1 MPRFKFLTFN
11 WSWHSRGEGQKIISG
26 FHKKIMEQYESVINK
41 VIQQFGNL
49 SSDMKEDIKQEL
61 RMYIFQNQANF
72 EKEALEVSAYLFIVL
87 KRKVINLLK
96 HSKYRKYQSLN
107 KITDA
112 GDEYIDLISSYDINQ
127 DEDSIDES
135 MILEY
140 INKHFKKKDKDI
152 LLAYFYQNMTYK
164 MIGQKYGVSAETI
177 RRKIQKILEEIR
189 RWWQ

>member
-1 MPRFKFLTFN
+1 
-11 WSWHSRGEGQKIISG
+11 
-26 FHKKIMEQYESVINK
+26 MEKYESMINK

-49 SSDMKEDIKQEL
+49 NSDMKEDIKQEL
-61 RMYIFQNQANF
+61 RMYIFQNQVSF
-72 EKEALEVSAYLFIVL
+72 ENEALEVNPYLFIVL

-107 KITDA
+107 EITNA
-112 GDEYIDLISSYDINQ
+112 GDEYIDLISSSEITG
-127 DEDSIDES
+127 EEISIDES

-140 INKHFKKKDKDI
+140 INKHLKKKDKDI

-164 MIGQKYGVSAETI
+164 MIGQKYGVSADTI

>member
-1 MPRFKFLTFN
+1 
-11 WSWHSRGEGQKIISG
+11 
-26 FHKKIMEQYESVINK
+26 MEQYESVINK

>member
-1 MPRFKFLTFN
+1 MDK
-11 WSWHSRGEGQKIISG
+11 
-26 FHKKIMEQYESVINK
+26 YESMINK

-49 SSDMKEDIKQEL
+49 NSNMKEDIKQEL
-61 RMYIFQNQANF
+61 RMYIFQNQVNF
-72 EKEALEVSAYLFIVL
+72 ENEALEVNPYLFIVL

-107 KITDA
+107 EITNT
-112 GDEYIDLISSYDINQ
+112 GDEYIDLISSSEIIR
-127 DEDSIDES
+127 EEISIDES
-135 MILEY
+135 MIFEY
-140 INKHFKKKDKDI
+140 INKHLKKKDKDV

-164 MIGQKYGVSAETI
+164 MIGQKYGVSADTI